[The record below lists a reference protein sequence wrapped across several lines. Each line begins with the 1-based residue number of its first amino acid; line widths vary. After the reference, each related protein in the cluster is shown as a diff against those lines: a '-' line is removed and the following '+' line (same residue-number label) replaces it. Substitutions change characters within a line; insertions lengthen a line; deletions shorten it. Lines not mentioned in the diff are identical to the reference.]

1 MDGYDSICISRGRSR
16 GAVNLNLADLR
27 SRLLVVWKFMF
38 DKSGAVLKMP
48 LLSTS
53 LGMPC

>member
-1 MDGYDSICISRGRSR
+1 MDGYDSMCISRGRSR